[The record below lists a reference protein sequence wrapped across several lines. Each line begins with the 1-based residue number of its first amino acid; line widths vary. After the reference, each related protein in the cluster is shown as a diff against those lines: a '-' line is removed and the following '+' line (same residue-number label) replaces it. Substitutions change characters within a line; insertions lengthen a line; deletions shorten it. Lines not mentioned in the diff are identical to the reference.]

1 MAKRS
6 GGASQLA
13 TLVWLSSHDPA
24 ALMWAASSASP
35 RRVALASALLIRPQ
49 DQFSLK
55 LGSRLTDSDPVTLA
69 STSPLQLKFFRKS
82 RGSTRA
88 ACRRLRRAGG
98 ATAGAAMVP
107 PGTASEGVARTGAG
121 KLLAPPPRP
130 AGTLPGRALGGFRPT
145 SAAPYSP
152 G

>member
-24 ALMWAASSASP
+24 ALMWAANSASP

-88 ACRRLRRAGG
+88 ACRRLRRAAAG
-98 ATAGAAMVP
+98 TADAEMLP
-107 PGTASEGVARTGAG
+107 SGTASTR
-121 KLLAPPPRP
+121 L
-130 AGTLPGRALGGFRPT
+130 AGTVSRTVSPPSWRTAVTFASRPWGVFG
-145 SAAPYSP
+145 P
-152 G
+152 